1 MPDVF
6 AEIQKKKEKDM
17 QKEIDAKVKRIDGT
31 RDALLEYL
39 KGRELSVMEASYALK
54 AAMETINNKVGM
66 LGFDASI

>member
-1 MPDVF
+1 
-6 AEIQKKKEKDM
+6 M